1 MKREVTPF
9 PLKDNIWTC
18 PFLGAEAAELND
30 DAVEKF
36 ISKVIT
42 GDIFF
47 YVSMFLVTVEK
58 CQTISNR

>member
-30 DAVEKF
+30 DAEEEF

-42 GDIFF
+42 EDFFF